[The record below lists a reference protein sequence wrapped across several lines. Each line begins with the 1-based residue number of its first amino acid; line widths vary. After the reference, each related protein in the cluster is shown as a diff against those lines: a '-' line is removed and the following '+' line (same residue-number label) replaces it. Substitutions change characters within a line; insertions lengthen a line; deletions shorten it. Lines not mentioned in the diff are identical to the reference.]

1 HVYAYE
7 IKPKV
12 ALKDHIQGYLPQSF
26 DWVITVGPR
35 SYSRFGR
42 DIAPRAGPVLDD
54 KLLAEPFR
62 QPLRDEPCTGVEWAA
77 SGIADEN
84 AHRPRRIG
92 LRSRNPRHS
101 RQRGRAR
108 GQMQKISAGKFHCE
122 LPSCFTSFDHLVGAE
137 EDHVRNFK
145 TNRLC
150 SFHIE
155 HKLETR
161 CLIHGREYVVP
172 EVPTGEEDSKTERT
186 VSRPRN
192 VRFLRVPL
200 PQS

>member
-92 LRSRNPRHS
+92 LRPRDARYRWQPS
-101 RQRGRAR
+101 SARAPMR
-108 GQMQKISAGKFHCE
+108 
-122 LPSCFTSFDHLVGAE
+122 D
-137 EDHVRNFK
+137 
-145 TNRLC
+145 
-150 SFHIE
+150 
-155 HKLETR
+155 
-161 CLIHGREYVVP
+161 
-172 EVPTGEEDSKTERT
+172 
-186 VSRPRN
+186 
-192 VRFLRVPL
+192 
-200 PQS
+200 